1 MINNSIFYNNA
12 CDVTKHL
19 HLYCKKLKMCGYAG
33 YWCNLITKSDILY
46 SIDFITPTCT
56 WFLLQHL
63 QTKLLS
69 LLWNALQLAPTW
81 PHLLRHSAKKD
92 NKRVNSKKLVVHSTI
107 DLNFKH
113 VIHSLSDRLITRPP
127 IIVFHFHLQRW
138 QFTAIHFM
146 TLLRCVNTCAARSS
160 SIFLNIIFDPL
171 YCSTFLA
178 IVVHFKSIIVSC
190 LFYHIDLIHFF
201 SLLKVE
207 DSETGR
213 STVPF
218 LIGIKLYCRPIRDLI
233 FFIPNM
239 IPHETSWTSSN
250 RGKISEDL

>member
-1 MINNSIFYNNA
+1 MHVMSRNIYICTVRNLK
-12 CDVTKHL
+12 CVVTL
-19 HLYCKKLKMCGYAG
+19 ATGVILLPS
-33 YWCNLITKSDILY
+33 LTFTELY
-46 SIDFITPTCT
+46 SIDCITPTCT

-201 SLLKVE
+201 SLLKDE

-218 LIGIKLYCRPIRDLI
+218 LIGIKLYCRPIRD
-233 FFIPNM
+233 
-239 IPHETSWTSSN
+239 
-250 RGKISEDL
+250 